1 MHLDPYAHLLWYG
14 LNVFVFCQHH
24 HFSDHR
30 LLRKFFFNPF
40 CIVMLSFVRLRRCS
54 QVPRNYFI
62 YYVCLS
68 SCNHIMEADS
78 YLHSTPMKWNQG
90 SSYSLTYS
98 QFASFILLD
107 LMSFP
112 LGYSHKRVFI
122 DYFELASWIRTNNN
136 KTRLEISWHQN
147 QNSFCNTIYL
157 FNSWFVF
164 LSYFDNDVMG
174 VDQRSL

>member
-1 MHLDPYAHLLWYG
+1 MIGLGSDKNWCTEHIKCHDWRKQHSLNEFFPIRLPSVIWFEHLRFLSTPS
-14 LNVFVFCQHH
+14 N
-24 HFSDHR
+24 HR

-78 YLHSTPMKWNQG
+78 YTHSTPTKWNKG
-90 SSYSLTYS
+90 SSYSLAYS

-136 KTRLEISWHQN
+136 KRT
-147 QNSFCNTIYL
+147 
-157 FNSWFVF
+157 
-164 LSYFDNDVMG
+164 G
-174 VDQRSL
+174 

>member
-90 SSYSLTYS
+90 SSYSLAYS

-112 LGYSHKRVFI
+112 LGHSHKRVFI
-122 DYFELASWIRTNNN
+122 DYFELASWIRTDNN

-157 FNSWFVF
+157 I
-164 LSYFDNDVMG
+164 
-174 VDQRSL
+174 VDLFSFHTLIMM